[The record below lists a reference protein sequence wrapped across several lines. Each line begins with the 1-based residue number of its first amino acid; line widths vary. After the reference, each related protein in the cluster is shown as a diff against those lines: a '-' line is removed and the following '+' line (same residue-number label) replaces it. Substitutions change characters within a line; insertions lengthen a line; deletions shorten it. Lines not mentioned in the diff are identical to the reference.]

1 MKTLIQ
7 QRGEALHELRSTLDR
22 WEAATNQPTHTFDTK
37 AAAELREKADRM
49 EADLQR
55 IEAAMEVEVRQGKAA
70 AKQSALATPQHESR
84 LAAGGGLLTR
94 ESADY
99 SRRWWNAVSTGNQQ
113 EFRNLSTG
121 TSNAAVPVDMERR
134 IVEKLQQ
141 VSVMRQLAVINT
153 IDSDRKIALENAL
166 PTSNLVAE
174 AGSITASDPSFST
187 QINITPFKYVCAT
200 TASIEFL
207 QDSMGIGGIGTAEA
221 YIARKCGTSL
231 GLKLE
236 DQYLTGTGTS
246 QPKGLN
252 AWITQVTDLGGAA
265 ITTVT
270 GDNIIDTVHLVGPQY
285 RSSPKF
291 RWVFS
296 DTFLKVARKIKVSGS
311 SNEYLWKASENY
323 SDIRDGVPGTLY
335 GVPYAINQ
343 YMPTATTNAN
353 TFAAVGNFDYFE
365 IFDRTGVTS
374 LMDPYTNAATMQVA
388 MYFYLRTDC
397 AVTQPEAFAAITC

>member
-22 WEAATNQPTHTFDTK
+22 WEAATNQPTHTFDSK

-55 IEAAMEVEVRQGKAA
+55 IEAAMDVEVRQSKAA
-70 AKQSALATPQHESR
+70 AKQSALAIPQHESR
-84 LAAGGGLLTR
+84 LAAGSGLLTR

-99 SRRWWNAVSTGNQQ
+99 SRRWWNAVSTGNQA
-113 EFRNLSTG
+113 EFRALATSS
-121 TSNAAVPVDMERR
+121 SNAAVPVDMERR

-153 IDSDRKIALENAL
+153 IDSDRKISLENAL
-166 PTSNLVAE
+166 PSSALVAE
-174 AGSITASDPSFST
+174 AGTITPSDPTFST
-187 QINITPFKYVCAT
+187 QINITPFKYVCST
-200 TASIEFL
+200 LASVEFL
-207 QDSMGIGGIGTAEA
+207 QDSVGIGGVGTAEA

-236 DQYLTGTGTS
+236 DQYLTGTGSS

-270 GDNIIDTVHLVGPQY
+270 GDNIIDTVHLVSPQY
-285 RSSPKF
+285 RNSPKF
-291 RWVFS
+291 RWIFS
-296 DTFLKVARKIKVSGS
+296 DTFLKTARKLKVSSS

-374 LMDPYTNAATMQVA
+374 LMDPYSNAVTMQVA
-388 MYFYLRTDC
+388 LYFYLRTDC
-397 AVTQPEAFAAITC
+397 AVTQSEAFAAITC